1 MPDSFEVDESVS
13 ARDASAGDTG
23 VTIIVCSSCRFRDG
37 PAIEPRPGTELCN
50 ATEAAAAGTGVTVK
64 RVACLG
70 NCRRGISAAM
80 LRPGSWSYIFGEL
93 NPQSA
98 GDLIKGAKLFA
109 TSKDGFMPFSARPE
123 SLKRGLIAR
132 IPSAINLEDLP

>member
-1 MPDSFEVDESVS
+1 VPDSFELDPDKS
-13 ARDASAGDTG
+13 AGDAGDTG

-37 PAIEPRPGTELCN
+37 PAIEPRPGLELCN
-50 ATEAAAAGTGVTVK
+50 ATEAEAAGTGVAVR

-80 LRPGSWSYIFGEL
+80 LRSGCWSYVFGEL
-93 NPQSA
+93 TPGSA
-98 GDLIKGAKLFA
+98 GDLIKGAQLFA
-109 TSKDGFMPFSARPE
+109 TSKDGFMPFRERPE

-132 IPSAINLEDLP
+132 IPSAINLEDLA

>member
-1 MPDSFEVDESVS
+1 VPDSFEVDSSVS
-13 ARDASAGDTG
+13 APDARVGDAG

-37 PAIEPRPGTELCN
+37 PAIEPRPGLEL
-50 ATEAAAAGTGVTVK
+50 ARTTEAAAAGTGIAVK

-80 LRPGSWSYIFGEL
+80 LRQGSWSYVFGEL
-93 NPQSA
+93 DTQSA
-98 GDLIKGAKLFA
+98 GDLVKAARLFA
-109 TSKDGFMPFSARPE
+109 TSRDGFMPYSDRPE

>member
-1 MPDSFEVDESVS
+1 MPDSFEPDPDKS
-13 ARDASAGDTG
+13 AGQACAGDTG

-37 PAIEPRPGTELCN
+37 PAIEPRPGLGLCN

-80 LRPGSWSYIFGEL
+80 LRAGCWSYVFGEL
-93 NPQSA
+93 TPDSA
-98 GDLIKGAKLFA
+98 GDLIKGAQLFA
-109 TSKDGFMPFSARPE
+109 TSKDGFMPFRERPE

-132 IPSAINLEDLP
+132 LPSAINLEELP